1 VNQGRLRIRY
11 LFDRARRLNVSQ
23 FFELARQVKRVS
35 KAPRPLIMADMLWC
49 SVRYEMGF
57 RDYVVWDIRLLTA
70 RERATWMTHPKAF
83 RLNSTLNGPD
93 SHAILGDKIRFHHDF
108 ADLIHREWIDAAQ
121 ATPAEL
127 AEFAA
132 RHPRMIAKPAHGEG
146 GAGISIYESA
156 EIQDFAKWR
165 ETLITRD
172 QTLVEQVLEQHEALA
187 RLYPDSVNTVRLIT
201 YLDPN
206 NKLHIIASVLRI
218 GNGDVVDNFASGGMF
233 TMLDDA
239 GVARYPGLDKQSNVY
254 KTHPATGVQIEGFA
268 VPRYDEITAM
278 VEEAARRLPT
288 VPYVG
293 WDIAVTPDGPA
304 LIEANH
310 NSSVFQPKPSATG
323 VRTGLLERYR
333 AAIGPGVLDRP

>member
-1 VNQGRLRIRY
+1 VNQQRLRLRY
-11 LFDRARRLNVSQ
+11 LIDRARRLNFSQ
-23 FFELARQVKRVS
+23 LFELAHQVKRVS
-35 KAPRPLIMADMLWC
+35 KAPLALIIADMLWC

-93 SHAILGDKIRFHHDF
+93 SRAILGDKIRFHHDF
-108 ADLIHREWIDAAQ
+108 ADLTHREWIDAAK
-121 ATPAEL
+121 ATAAEL

-132 RHPRMIAKPAHGEG
+132 RHPRIIAKPAHGEG
-146 GAGISIYESA
+146 GAGISIYRTA
-156 EIQDFAKWR
+156 EIEDFAKWR
-165 ETLITRD
+165 AFLVTHD
-172 QTLVEQVLEQHEALA
+172 QTLVEQVLEQHEELA

-206 NKLHIIASVLRI
+206 DTLHIIASVLRI

-233 TMLDDA
+233 TILNDA
-239 GVARYPGLDKQSNVY
+239 GVAQYPGVDKQSHVY
-254 KTHPATGVQIEGFA
+254 ETHPATGVQIAGFA
-268 VPRYDEITAM
+268 VPGFDEVTAM
-278 VEEAARRLPT
+278 IEKAARRLPT

-323 VRTGLLERYR
+323 VRTGMLDRYR
-333 AAIGPGVLDRP
+333 AAIGTDVLNRL